1 MTPWIRILL
10 RYGAGVLAARAL
22 LPQELADA
30 IGNDPELAAAV
41 AALVAVGVEGAYV
54 IGKKLGWR
62 T

>member
-54 IGKKLGWR
+54 ISKKLGWR